1 MKETINNSETCED
14 IKGDPASIV
23 IFGGSGDLTLKK
35 LIPSL
40 FNLQKRN
47 LLSENT
53 YILGVGR
60 TNLDSES
67 YRELIK
73 DALNKSNKE
82 VNKLLEKIYYLNGDY
97 TDKNLYQNLKIKMD
111 ELDEKH
117 KTNYNRLFY
126 FATPQIVYMDIIK
139 KLGNNGMLKKT
150 DTIFPKV
157 IVEKPFGSDFNSS
170 KRLDKELHNYLEEE
184 QIFRIDHYLG
194 KETVQNILMF
204 RFANTIF
211 EPIWNYKYIDHVQ
224 INVTEDLGIG
234 SRAGYFENSGL
245 LRDMFQNH
253 MLQLLALVGM
263 EPPAQLD
270 AESVRDEKY
279 KLLKSVRPL
288 KVEDINKK
296 IIKGQYIEGTING
309 EKVKAY
315 RDEKNVDPNSQRE
328 TYVAAKMYID
338 NWRWSG
344 VPFYLRSGKR
354 LKLKNSQISIHFKE
368 VPFSIFSKNKL
379 KPHKNILTLNIQP
392 NEGFSLN
399 LQAKQPGSKLCLND
413 LNMDFRYSEFFDFD
427 PPEAYERLFLDVI
440 LDDQTL
446 FVRSDAMETS
456 WEIIDEILQEWDN
469 NPDILHF
476 YKSGSWG
483 PDISEGLFNEDN
495 WVNPGEWLYEYF
507 YLWW

>member
-1 MKETINNSETCED
+1 MRETIKSLDNVETCEE

-23 IFGGSGDLTLKK
+23 IFGGSGDLTFKK

-40 FNLQKRN
+40 FNLYKRN

-53 YILGVGR
+53 YIMGVGR
-60 TNLDSES
+60 TELDTKD
-67 YRELIK
+67 YRKHIRE
-73 DALNKSNKE
+73 ALGNNS
-82 VNKLLEKIYYLNGDY
+82 KLDDFLKKIYYLNGDY
-97 TDKNLYQNLKIKMD
+97 SDINLYKNLTGKMN
-111 ELDEKH
+111 ELDDYH
-117 KTNYNRLFY
+117 KTDYNRLFY
-126 FATPQIVYMDIIK
+126 FATPQIVYIDIIK
-139 KLGNNGMLKKT
+139 KLGNSGLLKKSEEV
-150 DTIFPKV
+150 FPKV
-157 IVEKPFGSDFNSS
+157 IVEKPFGSDYKSS
-170 KRLDKELHNYLEEE
+170 KELDRELHNYLEED

-234 SRAGYFENSGL
+234 NRAGYFENSGL

-263 EPPAQLD
+263 EAPSQID
-270 AESVRDEKY
+270 AESVRDEKN
-279 KLLKSVRPL
+279 KLLKAVRPL
-288 KVEDINKK
+288 KKADINKK

-309 EKVKAY
+309 EKVKGY
-315 RDEKNVDPNSQRE
+315 RDENNVDPNSQRE
-328 TYVAAKMYID
+328 TYVAAKMFID

-354 LKLKNSQISIHFKE
+354 LKTKNSQITIHFKE
-368 VPFSIFSKNKL
+368 VPYSIFSKNKL
-379 KPHKNILTLNIQP
+379 KPNKNILTLNIQP

-440 LDDQTL
+440 LNDQTL

-456 WEIIDEILQEWDN
+456 WSIIDDILYEWDN

-476 YKSGSWG
+476 YKSGTWG
-483 PDISEGLFNEDN
+483 PEISVGLFNEDR
-495 WVNPGEWLYEYF
+495 WINPGE
-507 YLWW
+507 

>member
-1 MKETINNSETCED
+1 MKETFKSINNVETCED
-14 IKGDPASIV
+14 IKGDPASII
-23 IFGGSGDLTLKK
+23 IFGGSGDLTFKK

-40 FNLQKRN
+40 FNLQKRG

-60 TNLDSES
+60 TDLDSNS
-67 YRELIK
+67 YREHIK
-73 DALNKSNKE
+73 NSFNKSNKE
-82 VNKLLEKIYYLNGDY
+82 VEKFLDKIYYLNGDY
-97 TDKNLYQNLKIKMD
+97 SDINLYEDLKEKMD
-111 ELDEKH
+111 KLDEKH

-126 FATPQIVYMDIIK
+126 FATPQIVYIDIIK
-139 KLGNNGMLKKT
+139 KLGNSGLLKKT
-150 DTIFPKV
+150 ESIFPKV
-157 IVEKPFGSDFNSS
+157 IVEKPFGSDYKSS
-170 KRLDKELHNYLEEE
+170 KELDKELHNYLEEE

-211 EPIWNYKYIDHVQ
+211 EPIWNYKYIDHIQ
-224 INVTEDLGIG
+224 INATEDLGIG

-296 IIKGQYIEGTING
+296 IIKGQYKEGSING

-315 RDEKNVDPNSQRE
+315 RDEKNVNPKSQRD

-354 LKLKNSQISIHFKE
+354 LKIKNSQISIHFKE

-379 KPHKNILTLNIQP
+379 KPNKNILTLDIQP
-392 NEGFSLN
+392 NEGFSLS

-440 LDDQTL
+440 LNDQTL

-456 WEIIDEILQEWDN
+456 WEIIDGILNEWDN
-469 NPDILHF
+469 NPKILNF
-476 YKSGSWG
+476 YEAGTWG
-483 PDISEGLFNEDN
+483 PEIAVGLFNEDK
-495 WVNPGEWLYEYF
+495 WVNPGE
-507 YLWW
+507 

>member
-1 MKETINNSETCED
+1 MKETIKSINHVETCED

-23 IFGGSGDLTLKK
+23 IFGGSGDLTFKK

-40 FNLQKRN
+40 FNLQKRG

-60 TNLDSES
+60 TDLDSNS
-67 YRELIK
+67 YREHIK
-73 DALNKSNKE
+73 KSLDNSSKE
-82 VNKLLEKIYYLNGDY
+82 VDKFLDKIYYLNGDY
-97 TDKNLYQNLKIKMD
+97 SDINLYENLKENMHN
-111 ELDEKH
+111 LDEKH

-126 FATPQIVYMDIIK
+126 FATPQIVYIDIIK
-139 KLGNNGMLKKT
+139 KLGNSGLLKKT
-150 DTIFPKV
+150 ESIFPKV
-157 IVEKPFGSDFNSS
+157 IVEKPFGSDYRSS
-170 KRLDKELHNYLEEE
+170 RELDKELHNYLEEE

-211 EPIWNYKYIDHVQ
+211 EPIWNYKYIDHIQ

-296 IIKGQYIEGTING
+296 IIKGQYKEGSVNG

-315 RDEKNVDPNSQRE
+315 RDEKNVDPKSQRD

-354 LKLKNSQISIHFKE
+354 LKTKNSQISIHFKE

-440 LDDQTL
+440 LNDQTL

-456 WEIIDEILQEWDN
+456 WEIIDEILNEWDN
-469 NPDILHF
+469 NKDILNF
-476 YKSGSWG
+476 YEAGSWG
-483 PDISEGLFNEDN
+483 PEIAEGLFNEDK
-495 WVNPGEWLYEYF
+495 WVNPGE
-507 YLWW
+507 

>member
-1 MKETINNSETCED
+1 MKETKKTLNNVETCED

-23 IFGGSGDLTLKK
+23 IFGGSGDLTFTK

-40 FNLQKRN
+40 FNLYKRN

-60 TNLDSES
+60 TELNTKS
-67 YRELIK
+67 YRQHIK
-73 DALNKSNKE
+73 ESLDDKYKQIDNFLD
-82 VNKLLEKIYYLNGDY
+82 KIYYLNGDY
-97 TDKNLYQNLKIKMD
+97 SEFDLYKKLKNKINDLDK
-111 ELDEKH
+111 KH
-117 KTNYNRLFY
+117 QTNYNRLFY

-139 KLGNNGMLKKT
+139 KLGNSNLLNKT
-150 DTIFPKV
+150 EDVFPKV
-157 IVEKPFGSDFNSS
+157 IVEKPFGSDYKSS
-170 KRLDKELHNYLEEE
+170 KQLDKELHKYLEEE

-211 EPIWNYKYIDHVQ
+211 EPIWNYKYIDHIQ
-224 INVTEDLGIG
+224 INASEDQGIG

-263 EPPAQLD
+263 EAPAQID
-270 AESVRDEKY
+270 AESVRDEKF

-288 KVEDINKK
+288 KKEDINKK
-296 IIKGQYIEGTING
+296 IIKAQYTEGNIDG
-309 EKVKAY
+309 EKVKGY
-315 RDEKNVDPNSQRE
+315 KQEDKVNSSSQRE
-328 TYVAAKMYID
+328 TYVAAKMFID

-354 LKLKNSQISIHFKE
+354 LKTKNSQITIHFKE
-368 VPFSIFSKNKL
+368 VPYSIFSKNKI
-379 KPHKNILTLNIQP
+379 KPNKNILTLNIQP

-427 PPEAYERLFLDVI
+427 PPGAYERLFLDVI
-440 LDDQTL
+440 LNDQTL

-456 WEIIDEILQEWDN
+456 WLIIDDILEEWDKN
-469 NPDILHF
+469 EKYLNF
-476 YKSGSWG
+476 YNAGTWG
-483 PDISEGLFNEDN
+483 PDIAEGLFNDDK
-495 WVNPGEWLYEYF
+495 WVNPEE
-507 YLWW
+507 